1 MLLFAGV
8 SLLNFRLLR
17 LKSLPVA
24 IREEPE
30 GIAVAERL
38 TPTTELPVTPRAPR
52 PLVGVGGG
60 A

>member
-1 MLLFAGV
+1 
-8 SLLNFRLLR
+8 
-17 LKSLPVA
+17 
-24 IREEPE
+24 
-30 GIAVAERL
+30 VAERL